1 MLSMTTDY
9 FTSKGCPESYLRR
22 IADAGFTHVHWCHQ
36 WNTDFLYAPCEIE
49 QIERWLEEC
58 GLKLLDLH
66 GSRGEEKNWG
76 SPLEY
81 ERVAGVELVQNRI
94 DMTARLGGGVVI
106 MHRPPEPEDEPGK
119 VRVRDQ
125 FRRSLDELEPFAKAR
140 DVRIAIENGARDDLS
155 GIRELFSAYGK
166 DFLGLCYDSGHGNVG
181 GKGIEHLASVKDRLI
196 SVHLHDNNG
205 ENDEHKPIF
214 SATVD
219 WPRLARIMAES
230 SYDKCV
236 SMESSMR
243 NAGTEDEK
251 VFLDLSFETGTRFAR
266 MIADARRETSGH

>member
-1 MLSMTTDY
+1 MSRER
-9 FTSKGCPESYLRR
+9 C
-22 IADAGFTHVHWCHQ
+22 A
-36 WNTDFLYAPCEIE
+36 CEISSVGP
-49 QIERWLEEC
+49 LT
-58 GLKLLDLH
+58 
-66 GSRGEEKNWG
+66 SS
-76 SPLEY
+76 SPLPRPGTCESPS
-81 ERVAGVELVQNRI
+81 R
-94 DMTARLGGGVVI
+94 TA
-106 MHRPPEPEDEPGK
+106 
-119 VRVRDQ
+119 
-125 FRRSLDELEPFAKAR
+125 
-140 DVRIAIENGARDDLS
+140 ARDDLS

-166 DFLGLCYDSGHGNVG
+166 DFLGLCYDSGHGNIG